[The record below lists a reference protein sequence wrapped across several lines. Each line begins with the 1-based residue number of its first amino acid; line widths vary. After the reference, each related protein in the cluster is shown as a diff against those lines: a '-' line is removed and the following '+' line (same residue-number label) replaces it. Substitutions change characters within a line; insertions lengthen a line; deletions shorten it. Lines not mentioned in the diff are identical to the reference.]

1 MSLKN
6 LRSETIRVIDQN
18 ANDFIVDKKESNNL
32 VEVMG
37 YLEVAFIW
45 WAKYR
50 CLILLLLHGESAAD
64 LSYPIFS

>member
-18 ANDFIVDKKESNNL
+18 ANDFIVDKKKSNNL

-37 YLEVAFIW
+37 YLEVAFI
-45 WAKYR
+45 
-50 CLILLLLHGESAAD
+50 
-64 LSYPIFS
+64 

>member
-18 ANDFIVDKKESNNL
+18 ANDFIVDKKKSNNL

-45 WAKYR
+45 WAKYS
-50 CLILLLLHGESAAD
+50 CLILQLLHGESAAD